1 MPNVCEEC
9 VKRDVCSIKGSVDF
23 LEGMADKMNDKIDKN
38 FRFILHCNRSR
49 PDYSK
54 RPFAS
59 GTSLM
64 APVAAAPMMAPLS
77 TDSSADPYSEWQRSQ

>member
-59 GTSLM
+59 AAPLM
-64 APVAAAPMMAPLS
+64 ASVPAAPMMPTAGGDLQ
-77 TDSSADPYSEWQRSQ
+77 ADPYSEWQRSQ

>member
-54 RPFAS
+54 RPF
-59 GTSLM
+59 TSAAPLM
-64 APVAAAPMMAPLS
+64 APVSAAPLIAPVAGEGQS
-77 TDSSADPYSEWQRSQ
+77 DPYAEWQRNQ